1 MNIDL
6 TPLIEALIAAL
17 AAAAMYY
24 FVPWIKSK
32 TTASQREDL
41 LAWVEIAVAAAQ
53 QLHYQS
59 SGEQRL
65 QHALKVLADEGFDIN
80 DRAVRSAIEAAVLK
94 LHQELGNGK

>member
-1 MNIDL
+1 VKNK
-6 TPLIEALIAAL
+6 ALIAVL
-17 AAAAMYY
+17 AAAAVYY
-24 FVPWIKSK
+24 IVPWIKSK

-41 LAWVEIAVAAAQ
+41 LAWVDIAVAAAQ

-80 DRAVRSAIEAAVLK
+80 DKTVRSAIEAAVLK